1 MDTKDKRNFFDDYT
15 KVVKKVFIVVAFIVL
30 TFFMVGELILPNERD
45 VVSIECSVFET
56 DWYHVL
62 EDGERKK
69 VEIPGKLPAEY
80 GELVTIETQ
89 LPQDI
94 FNRECLCFRIVWQ
107 DAEVYIDGELR
118 ESYTTKDSRPFG
130 TNSAFRYLFVE
141 LYEEDAGKTLSFQFS
156 SNSKYAGDVRTVYIG
171 DRASIWLH
179 FFNEFGSK
187 TMVAVLLFVVS
198 LLCIIVCTILQ
209 YVYRRKLSLKYLAWA
224 LFFCAFWMISEME
237 FRQLIFKNVS
247 VLTNCT
253 YMCLMLIPIPLTTY
267 IDDVQAGRY
276 RKIYKFPMIYSAIIM
291 VVGAVLQVFD
301 IVQFV
306 EQLPFIHAG
315 IAITMI
321 CIIGTIVWDAFTK
334 KISGYFF
341 VGVGLCGM
349 LVSAIFE
356 LVLYYINPRYT
367 LGAILSGGLLFL
379 LVMAVVKT
387 GQDWFESEKKKQ
399 QAILS
404 SKAQAQFLANMSHE
418 IRTPINAVIG
428 MNEMILR
435 ENENEM
441 IREYAHNIQSSS
453 NMLLSLVNDVLDFSK
468 IESGRLELVEGTYHL
483 GSLLQDAMLLLNARA
498 TNKAISTQMEIDS
511 NMPSKLYGDEL
522 RIKQILTNLLSN
534 AVKYTKEGSVTLKAK
549 CSLVDEEN
557 IVLNISV
564 VDTGIGIKK
573 DDLGKLFD
581 SFKRL
586 ELSKNR
592 NIEGTGLGLNIA
604 KSLVE
609 LMNGYITVESEYGK
623 GSTFIVSIPQ
633 RIIDSKPI
641 GNLEESVRQYRN
653 EQLKPG
659 QRFIA
664 PDARIL
670 VVDDNIMN
678 LSVIKALLKRTQIQ
692 TEIAE
697 SGMKCLELT
706 KKNKYDIILMDHM
719 MPEMDGIETLHKLR
733 ADDENSNHN
742 SVVIA
747 LTANAIAGCR
757 EMYMEKGF
765 DDYCSKPVK
774 ADMLDALLLHH
785 LPKDIVQLVDK

>member
-1 MDTKDKRNFFDDYT
+1 MSTKDKKHFFDDYIE
-15 KVVKKVFIVVAFIVL
+15 VVKKLFAIVAFMVLVLFVIGEIV
-30 TFFMVGELILPNERD
+30 FPDERD
-45 VVSIECSVFET
+45 AINMECKVFET

-62 EDGERKK
+62 EDGGRKK
-69 VEIPGKLPAEY
+69 VEVPGRVPAEF
-80 GELVTIETQ
+80 GEVVTLETT

-107 DAEVYIDGELR
+107 DVEVYIDGELR
-118 ESYTTKDSRPFG
+118 ESYSTKDSRPFG

-141 LYEEDAGKTLSFQFS
+141 LYEEDAGKELSFQFS

-179 FFNEFGSK
+179 FVNEFGAK
-187 TMVAVLLFVVS
+187 TIVAVLLLCVS
-198 LLCIIVCTILQ
+198 LFCIIVCAVLQ
-209 YVYRRKLSLKYLAWA
+209 YAYRKKLSLKYLAWT
-224 LFFCAFWMISEME
+224 LFFCAFWMVSEME

-247 VLTNCT
+247 VLTNYT
-253 YMCLMLIPIPLTTY
+253 YLSLMVIPFPLMIY
-267 IDDVQAGRY
+267 IDDVQSGRY
-276 RKIYKFPMIYSAIIM
+276 RKIYRIPIIYSTIM
-291 VVGAVLQVFD
+291 LISGIVLQVFD

-306 EQLPFIHAG
+306 QQLPFIHGGIG
-315 IAITMI
+315 IAMI
-321 CIIGTIVWDAFTK
+321 CIIGTILVDAFTK
-334 KISGYFF
+334 KISRYFF
-341 VGVGLCGM
+341 VGVGLFGM
-349 LVSAIFE
+349 LTSAIFE

-379 LVMAVVKT
+379 LVMAVIKT
-387 GQDWFESEKKKQ
+387 GQDLFETEQKKQ
-399 QAILS
+399 QAIMS

-435 ENENEM
+435 ENENET
-441 IREYAHNIQSSS
+441 IQEYAHNIQSSS

-483 GSLLQDAMLLLNARA
+483 GNLLQDAMLLLNARA
-498 TNKAISTQMEIDS
+498 TGKAISTQLEIDS
-511 NMPSKLYGDEL
+511 ELPSKLYGDEL

-534 AVKYTKEGSVTLKAK
+534 AVKYTKEGSVTLRTKYL
-549 CSLVDEEN
+549 LVDEEN
-557 IVLNISV
+557 LVLHISV
-564 VDTGIGIKK
+564 SDTGIGIKK
-573 DDLGKLFD
+573 DDLEKLFD

-609 LMNGYITVESEYGK
+609 LMKGYITVESEYGK
-623 GSTFIVSIPQ
+623 GSTFTVSIPQ
-633 RIIDSKPI
+633 RIIDNTPI
-641 GNLEESVRQYRN
+641 GNLEETVRQYRN

-664 PDARIL
+664 PDASIL

-692 TEIAE
+692 TETAD
-697 SGMKCLELT
+697 SGAKCLELT
-706 KKNKYDIILMDHM
+706 KEKKYDIILMDHM

-733 ADDENSNHN
+733 ADGENPNHN

-757 EMYMEKGF
+757 EMYMEQGF

-774 ADMLDALLLHH
+774 ANLLDELLIHH
-785 LPKDIVQLVDK
+785 LPKDVVQLVEE